1 MVARQ
6 YTNSMQSPSNTNS
19 IFHRTRTNNYKM
31 CKKTLDSQNH
41 LEKEKQSWR
50 QHVPWFQT
58 IMMDYYSTTKRQW
71 NLAICNGTDGHRG
84 YYAKWNKS
92 DRGRKTWF
100 HLYRNLKSKQMNEH
114 NKKDTEL

>member
-1 MVARQ
+1 MEYHLAIKS
-6 YTNSMQSPSNTNS
+6 TNIVICNS
-19 IFHRTRTNNYKM
+19 I
-31 CKKTLDSQNH
+31 DG
-41 LEKEKQSWR
+41 
-50 QHVPWFQT
+50 PW
-58 IMMDYYSTTKRQW
+58 
-71 NLAICNGTDGHRG
+71 G